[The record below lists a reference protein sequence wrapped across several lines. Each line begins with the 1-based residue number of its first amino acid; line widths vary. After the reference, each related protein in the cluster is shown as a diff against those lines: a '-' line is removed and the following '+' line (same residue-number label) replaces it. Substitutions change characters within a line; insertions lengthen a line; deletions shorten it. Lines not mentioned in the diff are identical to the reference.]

1 MKMRI
6 ELHNLKP
13 KYMSESEVAGSD
25 IYLQPSVLF
34 EQGRSYLVRARSGH
48 GKTSLLNF
56 IYGISGQYDGEVVLT
71 ENGERRTENGERRAE
86 NATHPAALFFVHR
99 FATGTATGSSFS
111 PLREGMANARTENE
125 LRTRVLSFMFQ
136 DLGLFP
142 QLTAME
148 NVQLK
153 NRLTDFKSDAEIE
166 AMLDALLPEGKK
178 HQPVATLSLG
188 QRQRVAA
195 VRALC
200 QPFKFILMD
209 EPFSHIDSENAR
221 CVADMVMGE
230 VGRQGAGLIVTA
242 LDAIDYFPFDVTY
255 NL

>member
-1 MKMRI
+1 
-6 ELHNLKP
+6 
-13 KYMSESEVAGSD
+13 MSESEVAGSD
-25 IYLQPSVLF
+25 IYLQPSVVF

-56 IYGISGQYDGEVVLT
+56 IYGISSQYDGEVVLT

-86 NATHPAALFFVHR
+86 NGEWRTENATHPAF
-99 FATGTATGSSFS
+99 TGTT
-111 PLREGMANARTENE
+111 LREGMANARTENE

-153 NRLTDFKSDAEIE
+153 NRLTGFKSDAEIE

>member
-71 ENGERRTENGERRAE
+71 ENGERRAENGEWRTE
-86 NATHPAALFFVHR
+86 NATHSAL
-99 FATGTATGSSFS
+99 TGTT
-111 PLREGMANARTENE
+111 LREGMANARTENE

-200 QPFKFILMD
+200 QPFKIILMD

>member
-1 MKMRI
+1 
-6 ELHNLKP
+6 
-13 KYMSESEVAGSD
+13 MSESEVAGSD

-86 NATHPAALFFVHR
+86 NGEWRTENATHPAF
-99 FATGTATGSSFS
+99 TGTT
-111 PLREGMANARTENE
+111 LREGMANARTENE

>member
-1 MKMRI
+1 
-6 ELHNLKP
+6 
-13 KYMSESEVAGSD
+13 MSESEVAGSD
-25 IYLQPSVLF
+25 IYLQPSVVF

-71 ENGERRTENGERRAE
+71 ENGEWRTE
-86 NATHPAALFFVHR
+86 NATHPAL
-99 FATGTATGSSFS
+99 TGT

-200 QPFKFILMD
+200 QPFKIILMD

>member
-25 IYLQPSVLF
+25 IYLQPSVVF

-86 NATHPAALFFVHR
+86 N
-99 FATGTATGSSFS
+99 
-111 PLREGMANARTENE
+111 E

-153 NRLTDFKSDAEIE
+153 NRLTGFKSDAEIE

>member
-25 IYLQPSVLF
+25 IYLQPSVFF

-71 ENGERRTENGERRAE
+71 ENGERRTEN
-86 NATHPAALFFVHR
+86 ATHPAL
-99 FATGTATGSSFS
+99 TGT

-153 NRLTDFKSDAEIE
+153 NRLTGFKSDAEIE

-221 CVADMVMGE
+221 CVANMVMGE

>member
-1 MKMRI
+1 
-6 ELHNLKP
+6 
-13 KYMSESEVAGSD
+13 MSESEVAGSD
-25 IYLQPSVLF
+25 IYLQPSVVF

-71 ENGERRTENGERRAE
+71 ENGERRAESGERRAE
-86 NATHPAALFFVHR
+86 NATHPAF
-99 FATGTATGSSFS
+99 TGTT
-111 PLREGMANARTENE
+111 LREGMANARTENE

>member
-71 ENGERRTENGERRAE
+71 ENGEWRTE
-86 NATHPAALFFVHR
+86 NATHPAL
-99 FATGTATGSSFS
+99 TGT

-153 NRLTDFKSDAEIE
+153 NRLTGFKSDAEIE
-166 AMLDALLPEGKK
+166 AMLDVLLPEGKK

>member
-25 IYLQPSVLF
+25 IYLQPSVVF

-71 ENGERRTENGERRAE
+71 ENGERRAESGERRAE
-86 NATHPAALFFVHR
+86 NATHPAF
-99 FATGTATGSSFS
+99 TGTT
-111 PLREGMANARTENE
+111 LREGMANARTENE

>member
-1 MKMRI
+1 MWKRIGTLKMRI

-71 ENGERRTENGERRAE
+71 ENGERRTEN
-86 NATHPAALFFVHR
+86 ATHPAL
-99 FATGTATGSSFS
+99 TGTT
-111 PLREGMANARTENE
+111 LREGMANARTENE

-153 NRLTDFKSDAEIE
+153 NRLTGFKSDAEIE

>member
-1 MKMRI
+1 
-6 ELHNLKP
+6 
-13 KYMSESEVAGSD
+13 MSESEVAGSD

-34 EQGRSYLVRARSGH
+34 VQGRSYLVRARSGH

-71 ENGERRTENGERRAE
+71 ENGERRAESGERRAE
-86 NATHPAALFFVHR
+86 NATHPAF
-99 FATGTATGSSFS
+99 TGTT
-111 PLREGMANARTENE
+111 LREGMANARTENE

>member
-25 IYLQPSVLF
+25 IYLQPSVFF

-71 ENGERRTENGERRAE
+71 ENGERRAENGEWRTE
-86 NATHPAALFFVHR
+86 NATHSAL
-99 FATGTATGSSFS
+99 TGTT
-111 PLREGMANARTENE
+111 LREGMANARTENE

-200 QPFKFILMD
+200 QPFKIILMD

>member
-1 MKMRI
+1 
-6 ELHNLKP
+6 
-13 KYMSESEVAGSD
+13 MSESEVAGSD

-86 NATHPAALFFVHR
+86 NGEWRTENATHPAL
-99 FATGTATGSSFS
+99 TGS
-111 PLREGMANARTENE
+111 PLREGMANIGTENE

-153 NRLTDFKSDAEIE
+153 NRLTGFKSDAEIE

>member
-1 MKMRI
+1 
-6 ELHNLKP
+6 
-13 KYMSESEVAGSD
+13 MSESEVAGSD
-25 IYLQPSVLF
+25 IYLQPSVVF

-71 ENGERRTENGERRAE
+71 ENGERRTEN
-86 NATHPAALFFVHR
+86 ATHPAL
-99 FATGTATGSSFS
+99 TGT

-153 NRLTDFKSDAEIE
+153 NRLTGFKSDAEIE
-166 AMLDALLPEGKK
+166 AMLDVLLPEGKK

>member
-1 MKMRI
+1 
-6 ELHNLKP
+6 
-13 KYMSESEVAGSD
+13 MSESEVAGSD
-25 IYLQPSVLF
+25 IYLQPSVFF

-71 ENGERRTENGERRAE
+71 ENGERRTEN
-86 NATHPAALFFVHR
+86 ATHPAL
-99 FATGTATGSSFS
+99 TGT

-153 NRLTDFKSDAEIE
+153 NRLTGFKSDAEIE

-221 CVADMVMGE
+221 CVANMVMGE

>member
-1 MKMRI
+1 MMTI

-25 IYLQPSVLF
+25 IYLQPSVVF
-34 EQGRSYLVRARSGH
+34 EQGRNYMVCASSGH

-56 IYGISGQYDGEVVLT
+56 IYGVSDQYDGEVVLT
-71 ENGERRTENGERRAE
+71 ENGERRVE

-111 PLREGMANARTENE
+111 PLREGMANAGTENE
-125 LRTRVLSFMFQ
+125 LRTKVLSFVFQ
-136 DLGLFP
+136 DLALFP
-142 QLTAME
+142 ELTAME

-153 NRLTDFKSDAEIE
+153 NRLTNFKSDAEIE
-166 AMLDALLPEGKK
+166 AMLDSLLPPEKK
-178 HQPVATLSLG
+178 NQPMATLSLG

-221 CVADMVMGE
+221 RLAAMVLDE
-230 VGRQGAGLIVTA
+230 VRRQGAGLIVTA
-242 LDAIDYFPFDVTY
+242 LDKIDYFPFDETL

>member
-1 MKMRI
+1 
-6 ELHNLKP
+6 
-13 KYMSESEVAGSD
+13 MSESEVAGSD
-25 IYLQPSVLF
+25 IYLQPSVFF

-71 ENGERRTENGERRAE
+71 ENAACSRGAFCRSTEND
-86 NATHPAALFFVHR
+86 
-99 FATGTATGSSFS
+99 
-111 PLREGMANARTENE
+111 
-125 LRTRVLSFMFQ
+125 LRTRVLGYMFQ
-136 DLGLFP
+136 DLCLFP
-142 QLTAME
+142 ELTAME

-153 NRLTDFKSDAEIE
+153 NRLTGFKSDAEIE

>member
-71 ENGERRTENGERRAE
+71 ENGERRTEN
-86 NATHPAALFFVHR
+86 ATHPAL
-99 FATGTATGSSFS
+99 TGTT
-111 PLREGMANARTENE
+111 LREGMANARTENE

-153 NRLTDFKSDAEIE
+153 NRLTGFKSDAEIE

-200 QPFKFILMD
+200 QPFKIILMD

-242 LDAIDYFPFDVTY
+242 LEAIDYFPFDVTY

>member
-1 MKMRI
+1 
-6 ELHNLKP
+6 
-13 KYMSESEVAGSD
+13 MSESEVAGSD

-71 ENGERRTENGERRAE
+71 ENGERRTEN
-86 NATHPAALFFVHR
+86 ATHPAL
-99 FATGTATGSSFS
+99 TGTT
-111 PLREGMANARTENE
+111 LREGMANARTENE

-200 QPFKFILMD
+200 QPFKIILMD